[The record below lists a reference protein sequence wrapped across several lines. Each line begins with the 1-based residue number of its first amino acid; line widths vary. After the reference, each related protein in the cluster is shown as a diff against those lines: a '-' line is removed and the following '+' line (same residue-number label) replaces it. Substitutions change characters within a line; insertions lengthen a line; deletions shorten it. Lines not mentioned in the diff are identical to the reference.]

1 MLKDFSENY
10 ENIELKGLFEYTSA
24 SYGKYAVSVI
34 MDRALPHISDGLKP
48 VHRRILYAM
57 GQLGLDSSS
66 KHKKSA
72 RTVGDVLG
80 KYHPHGDSS
89 CYEAMVLMAQGF
101 NTNHTLVDGQ
111 GNWGSQDDPSSFA
124 AMRYTESRLTPYSE
138 VFFSELGD
146 GVVDFIPNF
155 DGTLTEPKNLPARLP
170 NVLINGSSGVAVAI
184 ATDIPPHNIN
194 EVVNATLELLD
205 NPRATLDDILVHI
218 KGPDMPC
225 LCDIITTKEKLR
237 GMYLSGK
244 GLYKTRAIWHS
255 EGDDIIITAVPVKT
269 SPSKILESINDLVE
283 SKSISTIESLDDQS
297 DSENP
302 VCLVIKCLKN
312 TNHQG
317 VMDFLFKRTNLETT
331 NKCNMNLIGL
341 DNKASQKG
349 LVETLNEWI
358 LFRTETVKRKYEN
371 KLKKVLADLHILDGL
386 LLAYLNIDEVI
397 NIIRTSDSPKE
408 DMMSKIG
415 LTEIQADYVLNTRLK
430 SLAKLE
436 EMSINDKKKK
446 LEGDRDAFE
455 KILSTE
461 KNIKKEVK
469 KNLLED
475 VKKYG
480 KNRLC
485 DIYLVD
491 ESEMSVSGDVANSTI
506 IEEPATVIVSE
517 RGLIRSSK
525 NQMDGRGL
533 SYKEG
538 DKFKDQCSGFNI
550 KPVCIMDNAGRLFNI
565 LPLELPNAKGYGD
578 PIAKYVSLSSTFNS
592 ITHIEEN
599 STYFVGTNAGY
610 GYKIDSESML
620 TKQKRGK
627 TLLSVPEGFE
637 PLKPI
642 KLKEKDLLFIIL
654 ENGEAKAIDTDT
666 LPILP
671 KGKGVKITSGIS
683 PDNKIVFV
691 CKVVDETKVNIFDEN
706 GVLQKT
712 LGSSDIKKLIMENGK
727 KGKNIMPSKKM
738 RVSSVTME
746 C

>member
-1 MLKDFSENY
+1 MLKDISENY
-10 ENIELKGLFEYTSA
+10 ENIESRGIFDYTST

-34 MDRALPHISDGLKP
+34 MDRSLPHISDGLKP

-111 GNWGSQDDPSSFA
+111 GNWGSQDDPSSYA

-155 DGTLTEPKNLPARLP
+155 DGTLTEPKNLPSRLP
-170 NVLINGSSGVAVAI
+170 NILINGSSGVAVAI
-184 ATDIPPHNIN
+184 ATDTPPHNIN
-194 EVVNATLELLD
+194 EVVDATLELLD
-205 NPRATLDDILVHI
+205 NPNATLDDILVHI

-225 LCDIITTKEKLR
+225 LCDIITTKDKLR
-237 GMYLSGK
+237 SMYLSGK
-244 GLYKTRAIWHS
+244 GNYKTRAIWHS
-255 EGDDIIITAVPVKT
+255 EGDSIIITAVPVKT
-269 SPSKILESINDLVE
+269 SPSKILESINELIE
-283 SKSISTIESLDDQS
+283 SKKISTIDSLDDQS

-317 VMDFLFKRTNLETT
+317 VMDFLFKSTNLETT

-341 DNKASQKG
+341 DNKAKRKG
-349 LVETLNEWI
+349 LIEIINEWI
-358 LFRTETVKRKYEN
+358 SFRTETIKRKYEN

-397 NIIRTSDSPKE
+397 NIIRTSDNPKE

-415 LTEIQADYVLNTRLK
+415 LTEIQAEYVLNTKLK

-436 EMSINDKKKK
+436 EISINERKKK
-446 LEGDRDAFE
+446 LEGDRDTFE

-461 KNIKKEVK
+461 KNIKKEVR

-480 KNRLC
+480 KGRLC
-485 DIYLVD
+485 NIYLVEDD
-491 ESEMSVSGDVANSTI
+491 EKSGNIDTTNSTV

-525 NQMDGRGL
+525 NQMDGRFL

-538 DKFKDQCSGFNI
+538 DKFKDQCSGVNI
-550 KPVCIMDNAGRLFNI
+550 KPVCIMDNAGRLFNL

-578 PIAKYVSLSSTFNS
+578 PVAKYVSLSSTFNS
-592 ITHIEEN
+592 ITNIEDN
-599 STYFVGTNAGY
+599 AVYFVGTNAGY

-627 TLLSVPEGFE
+627 TLLSVPDGFE

-642 KLKEKDLLFIIL
+642 KLQEKDLLFIIL

-666 LPILP
+666 LPTLP
-671 KGKGVKITSGIS
+671 KGKGVKITSGVSI
-683 PDNKIVFV
+683 DNKVVFV
-691 CKVVDETKVNIFDEN
+691 CKVSNETKINVFDEN
-706 GVLQKT
+706 GVLQKN
-712 LGSSDIKKLIMENGK
+712 LDFNDIKRLVMENGK
-727 KGKNIMPSKKM
+727 RGKNIMPSKKM
-738 RVSSVTME
+738 RVSSVTTE